1 MVTGEHLD
9 PKEAKKKKIF
19 KLGGA
24 CEGWIC
30 GWIPVSGLRFSVHP
44 RVWAEVPR
52 LQDWALS
59 PLS

>member
-9 PKEAKKKKIF
+9 PKEENKIA

-30 GWIPVSGLRFSVHP
+30 GWSPVSGLRFPVYP

-52 LQDWALS
+52 LQDWASS
-59 PLS
+59 PFS